1 MVVMRLINFFNSNS
15 WNPNSDEVEMI
26 FRHTIISTGD
36 ELSDCRQKRPSSA
49 CFLFLYKP
57 GCGFSLAPLIFS
69 TELFSWTF
77 LAYSLLTFFIT
88 ALIVFLLFPTA
99 RETFLASSATARRTV
114 IISSFLLS
122 LLLLFNMPLQPFHA
136 ISAMVRLAIYG
147 AVGFDSGIGSIEF
160 LYLGD
165 SLGYIPYKDLV
176 ITKFMRILSVSTRK
190 RHSVFIGKVDWE
202 ICWNSLSNL
211 HQLYTR
217 LKSLSTSKSKS
228 WIYSVGRLG

>member
-1 MVVMRLINFFNSNS
+1 
-15 WNPNSDEVEMI
+15 MI

-176 ITKFMRILSVSTRK
+176 ISGDYQIHEDSIRFNTEEAFSI
-190 RHSVFIGKVDWE
+190 HWE
-202 ICWNSLSNL
+202 
-211 HQLYTR
+211 
-217 LKSLSTSKSKS
+217 
-228 WIYSVGRLG
+228 GRLGNLLEFAFKPTSAVYQTEVVIDKQIEELDLFRWKVGLNMIVASLGIFHI